1 MDAPATN
8 EQVSQYLHRC
18 LDPNP
23 DNRPSAKDVH
33 AVLNGR
39 LGAKTSSP
47 KPPSTPYIEP
57 PEPLPEEESAIDEPP
72 LLEPKTEEPPKS
84 STITLD
90 HVDSGKSLV
99 MHMKTIIGR
108 TVCRQFGDD
117 SQFWTDPQF
126 TLERD
131 EEDWMVIPNTG
142 AKNETMLNG
151 KAIASDQTL
160 KDGDELAVGRES
172 KGIIKLPLGVKI
184 TE

>member
-1 MDAPATN
+1 
-8 EQVSQYLHRC
+8 
-18 LDPNP
+18 
-23 DNRPSAKDVH
+23 
-33 AVLNGR
+33 
-39 LGAKTSSP
+39 
-47 KPPSTPYIEP
+47 
-57 PEPLPEEESAIDEPP
+57 
-72 LLEPKTEEPPKS
+72 
-84 STITLD
+84 
-90 HVDSGKSLV
+90 

-117 SQFWTDPQF
+117 SQYWTDPQF

-131 EEDWMVIPNTG
+131 EEGWMVIPNTG

-151 KAIASDQTL
+151 KAITSNQTL